1 MIKKTVFF
9 LLVSVCLAG
18 AQPIYPV
25 LVCSNACYTNASIFR
40 TNAAYVLVS
49 YEGGL
54 EKVSIT
60 NLPGEM
66 QKSIGYDSAKAAAA
80 ISEEQGKIAA
90 HKARLAQEAAQEAY
104 KEQAERKSQTVQ
116 IISVYDDFGKCKISG
131 IAPVYST
138 VIMYDIPDS
147 VRDYLADYYQLTQDS
162 AAGKYT
168 EEKTVL
174 TKTEMQS
181 LKVGS
186 SLVLPDDAVVESKNS
201 KLILTKTYAARLTE
215 VKSHLVQYTTVL
227 AYPLGYAHDG
237 FPVWQCVGVVAPTVP
252 QPEAGIFGA
261 DKPRDV
267 DEKK

>member
-60 NLPGEM
+60 NLPDEM

-104 KEQAERKSQTVQ
+104 KEQAERKSQAVQ

-147 VRDYLADYYQLTQDS
+147 VRDYLADYYQVLQDS
-162 AAGKYT
+162 TVGKY
-168 EEKTVL
+168 EEENMSFNSYKS
-174 TKTEMQS
+174 KF
-181 LKVGS
+181 S
-186 SLVLPDDAVVESKNS
+186 SKYHYGDTGGNNSSAHSEEGFNKSFKSRLP
-201 KLILTKTYAARLTE
+201 KLE
-215 VKSHLVQYTTVL
+215 EHLVQSTTVL

-252 QPEAGIFGA
+252 QPEAGISGA

-267 DEKK
+267 GEKK

>member
-60 NLPGEM
+60 NLPDEM

-80 ISEEQGKIAA
+80 ISEEQKKIAA

-138 VIMYDIPDS
+138 VIMYDIPES
-147 VRDYLADYYQLTQDS
+147 VGDYLADYYQVLQDS
-162 AAGKYT
+162 TVGKY
-168 EEKTVL
+168 EEGDMSFNSYKY
-174 TKTEMQS
+174 KS
-181 LKVGS
+181 KFS
-186 SLVLPDDAVVESKNS
+186 SKDNGFISSSAHSEEGFNKSFKSRLP
-201 KLILTKTYAARLTE
+201 KLE
-215 VKSHLVQYTTVL
+215 EHLVQSTTVL

-252 QPEAGIFGA
+252 QPEAGISGA

-267 DEKK
+267 GEKK